1 MGCGGSKEP
10 VRYGQ
15 QQPQPG
21 YPTAPQMAAAP
32 MPAPPPAQAPAP
44 VQAPP
49 TIQAPPPAPVSAQPP
64 PPPGE
69 NVTQKLLTLSYKG
82 IFNGL

>member
-21 YPTAPQMAAAP
+21 YPTAPQLAAAP
-32 MPAPPPAQAPAP
+32 MQAPPPAS

-49 TIQAPPPAPVSAQPP
+49 TVQAPPPAPVSAQPP
-64 PPPGE
+64 PPGK